1 MKLNKNYTIM
11 KTKKLIK
18 SSVYL
23 NLIFIIPVIVFLLSV
38 VTGCSASKK
47 IKATKTEVAPLPPP
61 PPPPPPTPH
70 TGMEEEIPY
79 VVVEEM
85 PLFPGGDSTL
95 LAYIM
100 NNTRYP
106 ESAKAS
112 GIQGRVIVRFCV
124 TKTGGID
131 LISVLKGV
139 SAEIDSE
146 AVRVVSTLPAF
157 KPGRQG
163 GKPVPVWYMVPITF
177 SLTGSLPPSP
187 PPPPPPSSASDTVYT
202 QVDEM
207 PEFQGGDAG
216 LLKFIA
222 EQTSYPAEAKTN
234 KIQGKVLVKFVVRKD
249 GSVSNVSILKGVD
262 PELDAEAIKVIKSL
276 PPFDK
281 PGIKSGQAVAVNYVI
296 PITFSLK

>member
-1 MKLNKNYTIM
+1 M

-18 SSVYL
+18 SSLYL

-61 PPPPPPTPH
+61 PPPPTPH
-70 TGMEEEIPY
+70 TDMEEEIPY

-139 SAEIDSE
+139 SAELDSE

-177 SLTGSLPPSP
+177 SLTGS
-187 PPPPPPSSASDTVYT
+187 
-202 QVDEM
+202 
-207 PEFQGGDAG
+207 
-216 LLKFIA
+216 
-222 EQTSYPAEAKTN
+222 
-234 KIQGKVLVKFVVRKD
+234 
-249 GSVSNVSILKGVD
+249 
-262 PELDAEAIKVIKSL
+262 
-276 PPFDK
+276 
-281 PGIKSGQAVAVNYVI
+281 
-296 PITFSLK
+296 